1 MIEIEH
7 IFRYLLAIVLSFAM
21 NWFSYRL
28 PVFWS
33 ACSLVYWFDLAFCL
47 IYKGFVVLLFG
58 ILMKLV
64 CYLFYALPI
73 FHWFVVCLLTRYFV
87 CLLTFYF
94 VCVWTWVCIW
104 IKAAE
109 KSGGLFKAPKH
120 TGVKRIGDTKR
131 NKEFSKLCCS
141 CAFFLLQES

>member
-7 IFRYLLAIVLSFAM
+7 IFSYLLAIVLSFAM
-21 NWFSYRL
+21 NWFSYPL
-28 PVFWS
+28 PIFWW

-47 IYKGFVVLLFG
+47 IYKGFVVLLLG

-64 CYLFYALPI
+64 CYLFYVLPI
-73 FHWFVVCLLTRYFV
+73 FHWFVV

-120 TGVKRIGDTKR
+120 TGVEDWGYEKKQGIFQT
-131 NKEFSKLCCS
+131 
-141 CAFFLLQES
+141 LLLMCIFPSTRVISFTE